1 MKKADYS
8 KIASF
13 YDKGRSLPDEIISLW
28 MKLISR
34 YAGDS
39 ANTRILELGCGTG
52 RFTVAI
58 ANQLGYCVTGADM
71 SDEML
76 AKAKVKDINN
86 LIQWD
91 HQDAQSLT
99 YDEESFDVIFI
110 SHLLHH
116 VDSPVLVLKEARR
129 VLVSLGVILIRYGAI
144 EQIEHDVVHTFF
156 PEALEIDKARTPSV
170 LTVESWL
177 KEAGFKEISSEEI
190 KQQTYGTPAILLESI
205 KNKNTSVLTLISEN
219 AYEKGLN
226 ELTEYIKNHT
236 DDPWL
241 LYDKLVFSVGYL

>member
-1 MKKADYS
+1 MKKADYR

-39 ANTRILELGCGTG
+39 ANTRILDLGCGTG

-58 ANQLGYCVTGADM
+58 ANQLGYCVTGVDM

-76 AKAKVKDINN
+76 AEAKVKDINN

-99 YDEESFDVIFI
+99 YDDESFDVIFI

-129 VLVSLGVILIRYGAI
+129 VLVSSGVILIRYGAI

-156 PEALEIDKARTPSV
+156 PEALEIDKARTPLV

-177 KEAGFKEISSEEI
+177 KETGFTGSKTLLRSFI
-190 KQQTYGTPAILLESI
+190 KRIVINGDMATIY
-205 KNKNTSVLTLISEN
+205 
-219 AYEKGLN
+219 Y
-226 ELTEYIKNHT
+226 
-236 DDPWL
+236 
-241 LYDKLVFSVGYL
+241 KLPMPPNGKKKQSVGVLPIVTPGGAGISIGRNFALTFSISI